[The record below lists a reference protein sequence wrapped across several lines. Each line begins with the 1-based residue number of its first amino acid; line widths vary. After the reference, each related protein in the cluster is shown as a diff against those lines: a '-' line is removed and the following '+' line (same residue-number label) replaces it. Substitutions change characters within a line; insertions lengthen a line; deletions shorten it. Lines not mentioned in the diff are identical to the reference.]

1 MTPAHSTEGLAARDS
16 QTLAYMHLASAL
28 RKNDVALNSPA
39 DSAGDLVTELMGQF
53 YKGLRSNEVF
63 ANALKRARQPAAAG
77 LDCVSV
83 PLINE
88 TRLCCHLL
96 TLSQKQPI
104 PMHDHPNT
112 TALTMVVSGRLRVRV
127 FDLVSCDESAQRVTL
142 KLTRV
147 DQLNE
152 EEAGWV
158 PRGRNNIHSMEALT
172 DQVTLLTV
180 HAPAIEAGTQR
191 YYFPVSAQAELNQ
204 EFYARRLFLGSKKHI
219 I

>member
-1 MTPAHSTEGLAARDS
+1 MTSAHSTERLAARDD
-16 QTLAYMHLASAL
+16 QALAYMHLASAL
-28 RKNDVALNSPA
+28 RENDTELNASV
-39 DSAGDLVTELMGQF
+39 DTAGDLVTELMGQF
-53 YKGLRSNEVF
+53 YKGLRANGEF
-63 ANALKRARQPAAAG
+63 KNALKRARQPAAAG

-112 TALTMVVSGRLRVRV
+112 TGLIMVVSGRLRVRV

-147 DQLNE
+147 DQLNK

-180 HAPAIEAGTQR
+180 HAPAKEAGTQH

-219 I
+219 N